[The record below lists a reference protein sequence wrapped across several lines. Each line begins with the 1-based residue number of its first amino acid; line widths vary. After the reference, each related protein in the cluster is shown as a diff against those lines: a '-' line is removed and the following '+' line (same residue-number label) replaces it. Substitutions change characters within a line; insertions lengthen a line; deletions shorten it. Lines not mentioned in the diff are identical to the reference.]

1 MYVRALDSG
10 SFEELKAGVH
20 GAALGLAAVMCL
32 YNAAA
37 WLQRRERHLGI
48 NAIVYGSA
56 IILERQHVAH
66 HRATVRRL
74 ALAAA
79 ALAAAEAAA
88 TVAAAAEAAAHQ
100 ADSPSGDGDADA
112 AARAA

>member
-10 SFEELKAGVH
+10 TFEGVKAGVH

-37 WLQRRERHLGI
+37 WLQRRERHLAI

-56 IILERQHVAH
+56 IILERKHVAH
-66 HRATVRRL
+66 HRATVHRL

-79 ALAAAEAAA
+79 AAAVATIEAAAEAAA
-88 TVAAAAEAAAHQ
+88 QQ
-100 ADSPSGDGDADA
+100 ADSPSGDA
-112 AARAA
+112 APRAA

>member
-10 SFEELKAGVH
+10 TFEGAKAGVH

-37 WLQRRERHLGI
+37 WLQRRERHLAI

-56 IILERQHVAH
+56 IILERKHVAH
-66 HRATVRRL
+66 HRATLHRL

-79 ALAAAEAAA
+79 ASAAA
-88 TVAAAAEAAAHQ
+88 TVAAAAEAAAQQ
-100 ADSPSGDGDADA
+100 ADSPSGDA
-112 AARAA
+112 APRAA

>member
-1 MYVRALDSG
+1 MYVQALDSG
-10 SFEELKAGVH
+10 TFEGVKAGVH

-37 WLQRRERHLGI
+37 WLQRRERHLAI

-56 IILERQHVAH
+56 IILERKHVAH
-66 HRATVRRL
+66 HRATVHRL

-79 ALAAAEAAA
+79 TATAA
-88 TVAAAAEAAAHQ
+88 TVAAAAEAATRQ
-100 ADSPSGDGDADA
+100 ADSPSGDVAT
-112 AARAA
+112 RAA

>member
-10 SFEELKAGVH
+10 TFEGVKAGVH

-37 WLQRRERHLGI
+37 WLQRRERHLAI

-66 HRATVRRL
+66 HRATLQRL

-79 ALAAAEAAA
+79 VATAEAAA
-88 TVAAAAEAAAHQ
+88 TVAAAAEAATHQ
-100 ADSPSGDGDADA
+100 ADSPSGDSDA
-112 AARAA
+112 APRAA

>member
-10 SFEELKAGVH
+10 TFEGVKAGVH

-37 WLQRRERHLGI
+37 WLQRRERHLAI

-66 HRATVRRL
+66 HRATLQRL

-79 ALAAAEAAA
+79 ASAVASAAV
-88 TVAAAAEAAAHQ
+88 TVAAAAEAASQQ
-100 ADSPSGDGDADA
+100 ADSPSGDA
-112 AARAA
+112 APRAA

>member
-1 MYVRALDSG
+1 MHVRALESG
-10 SFEELKAGVH
+10 NLEGVKAGVH

-37 WLQRRERHLGI
+37 WLQRRERHLAI

-56 IILERQHVAH
+56 IILEREHFLH
-66 HRATVRRL
+66 HRATVQRL

-79 ALAAAEAAA
+79 ASAAATLAVAAEAAA
-88 TVAAAAEAAAHQ
+88 QQ
-100 ADSPSGDGDADA
+100 ADSPSGDSDA

>member
-1 MYVRALDSG
+1 MHVQALDSG
-10 SFEELKAGVH
+10 TLEGVKAGVH

-37 WLQRRERHLGI
+37 WLQRRERHLAI

-56 IILERQHVAH
+56 IILERQHVLH
-66 HRATVRRL
+66 HRETLHRL

-79 ALAAAEAAA
+79 AAAA
-88 TVAAAAEAAAHQ
+88 TVAAAAEAAALQ
-100 ADSPSGDGDADA
+100 ADSPGGDSGDTAQA
-112 AARAA
+112 A

>member
-1 MYVRALDSG
+1 MHVRALDSG
-10 SFEELKAGVH
+10 TFEGVKAGVH

-37 WLQRRERHLGI
+37 WLQRRERHLAI

-66 HRATVRRL
+66 HRATLHRL

-79 ALAAAEAAA
+79 AA
-88 TVAAAAEAAAHQ
+88 TIAAAAEAAAQQ
-100 ADSPSGDGDADA
+100 ADSPSGDVAP
-112 AARAA
+112 RAA

>member
-1 MYVRALDSG
+1 MHVRVLDSG
-10 SFEELKAGVH
+10 TFEGVKAGVH

-37 WLQRRERHLGI
+37 WLQRRERHLAI

-56 IILERQHVAH
+56 IILEREHVLH
-66 HRATVRRL
+66 HRATLRRL

-79 ALAAAEAAA
+79 ASAASAAA
-88 TVAAAAEAAAHQ
+88 TVAAAAEAATQQ
-100 ADSPSGDGDADA
+100 ADSPSGDA

>member
-1 MYVRALDSG
+1 MHVRALDSG
-10 SFEELKAGVH
+10 TFEGVKAGVH

-37 WLQRRERHLGI
+37 WLQRRERHLAI

-56 IILERQHVAH
+56 IILERQHVLH
-66 HRATVRRL
+66 HRATLHRL

-79 ALAAAEAAA
+79 AATVAVAAEAAA
-88 TVAAAAEAAAHQ
+88 LQ
-100 ADSPSGDGDADA
+100 ADSPGGDDDTAQA
-112 AARAA
+112 A

>member
-10 SFEELKAGVH
+10 TFEGVKAGVH

-37 WLQRRERHLGI
+37 WLQRRERHLAI

-56 IILERQHVAH
+56 IILEQKHVAH
-66 HRATVRRL
+66 HRATLQRL

-79 ALAAAEAAA
+79 ASAAA
-88 TVAAAAEAAAHQ
+88 TAATIAAAAEAATQQ
-100 ADSPSGDGDADA
+100 ADSPSGDA
-112 AARAA
+112 APRAA

>member
-1 MYVRALDSG
+1 MHVRALDSG
-10 SFEELKAGVH
+10 TFEGVKAGVH

-37 WLQRRERHLGI
+37 WLQRRERHLAI

-56 IILERQHVAH
+56 IILEREHFLH
-66 HRATVRRL
+66 HRATVQRL

-79 ALAAAEAAA
+79 AAAVATIEAAAEAAA
-88 TVAAAAEAAAHQ
+88 QQ
-100 ADSPSGDGDADA
+100 ADSPSGDA
-112 AARAA
+112 APRAA

>member
-1 MYVRALDSG
+1 MHVQALDSG
-10 SFEELKAGVH
+10 SLEGVKAGVH

-37 WLQRRERHLGI
+37 WLQRRERHLAI

-56 IILERQHVAH
+56 IILERKHVAH
-66 HRATVRRL
+66 HRATLHRL

-79 ALAAAEAAA
+79 ASAAA
-88 TVAAAAEAAAHQ
+88 TVAAAAEAAAQQ
-100 ADSPSGDGDADA
+100 ADSPSGDSDA
-112 AARAA
+112 APRAA

>member
-10 SFEELKAGVH
+10 TFEGVKAGVH

-37 WLQRRERHLGI
+37 WLQRRERHLAI

-56 IILERQHVAH
+56 IILERKHVAH
-66 HRATVRRL
+66 HRATLQQL
-74 ALAAA
+74 AVAAA
-79 ALAAAEAAA
+79 SAAAAA
-88 TVAAAAEAAAHQ
+88 TVAVAAEAATHQ
-100 ADSPSGDGDADA
+100 ADSPSGDA
-112 AARAA
+112 AAYAA

>member
-1 MYVRALDSG
+1 MHVRALDSG
-10 SFEELKAGVH
+10 TFEGVKAGVH

-37 WLQRRERHLGI
+37 WLQRRERHLAI

-56 IILERQHVAH
+56 IILEREHFLH
-66 HRATVRRL
+66 HRATVQRL

-79 ALAAAEAAA
+79 ASAAATLAVAAEAAA
-88 TVAAAAEAAAHQ
+88 QQ
-100 ADSPSGDGDADA
+100 ADSPSGDSDA

>member
-10 SFEELKAGVH
+10 TFEGVKAGVH

-37 WLQRRERHLGI
+37 WLQRRERHLAI

-56 IILERQHVAH
+56 IILERKHVAH
-66 HRATVRRL
+66 HRATLHRL
-74 ALAAA
+74 ALAA
-79 ALAAAEAAA
+79 AAA
-88 TVAAAAEAAAHQ
+88 TVAAAAEAVAQQ
-100 ADSPSGDGDADA
+100 ADSPSGDVAS
-112 AARAA
+112 RAA

>member
-10 SFEELKAGVH
+10 TFEGVKAGVH
-20 GAALGLAAVMCL
+20 GAALGLAALMCL

-37 WLQRRERHLGI
+37 WLQRRERHLAI

-66 HRATVRRL
+66 HRATLQRL

-79 ALAAAEAAA
+79 AAEAAA
-88 TVAAAAEAAAHQ
+88 VTIAAAAEAAVHQ
-100 ADSPSGDGDADA
+100 TDSPSGDA
-112 AARAA
+112 APRAA

>member
-10 SFEELKAGVH
+10 TFEGVKAGVH

-37 WLQRRERHLGI
+37 WLQRRERHLAI

-56 IILERQHVAH
+56 IILERKHVAH
-66 HRATVRRL
+66 HRATLHRL

-79 ALAAAEAAA
+79 ASAAA
-88 TVAAAAEAAAHQ
+88 TVAAAAEAAAQQ
-100 ADSPSGDGDADA
+100 ADSPSGDA

>member
-10 SFEELKAGVH
+10 TFEGVKAGVH

-37 WLQRRERHLGI
+37 WLQRRERHLAI

-56 IILERQHVAH
+56 IILERKHVAH
-66 HRATVRRL
+66 HRATLHRL

-79 ALAAAEAAA
+79 ASAAA
-88 TVAAAAEAAAHQ
+88 TVAAAAEAAAQQ
-100 ADSPSGDGDADA
+100 ADSPSGDA
-112 AARAA
+112 APRAA

>member
-10 SFEELKAGVH
+10 TFEGVKAGVH

-37 WLQRRERHLGI
+37 WLQRRERHLAI

-56 IILERQHVAH
+56 IILERKHVAH
-66 HRATVRRL
+66 HRATLHRL

-79 ALAAAEAAA
+79 ASAAA
-88 TVAAAAEAAAHQ
+88 TVAAAAEAAAQQ
-100 ADSPSGDGDADA
+100 ADSPSGDA
-112 AARAA
+112 AQRAA

>member
-10 SFEELKAGVH
+10 TFEGVKAGVH

-37 WLQRRERHLGI
+37 WLQRRERHLAI

-56 IILERQHVAH
+56 IILEREHFLH
-66 HRATVRRL
+66 HRATVQRL

-79 ALAAAEAAA
+79 VAAAEAAA
-88 TVAAAAEAAAHQ
+88 TVAAAAEAAAQQ
-100 ADSPSGDGDADA
+100 ADSPSGDA

>member
-1 MYVRALDSG
+1 MHVRVLDSG
-10 SFEELKAGVH
+10 TFEGMKAGVH

-37 WLQRRERHLGI
+37 WLQRRERHLAI

-66 HRATVRRL
+66 HRATLHRL
-74 ALAAA
+74 AIAA
-79 ALAAAEAAA
+79 AAA
-88 TVAAAAEAAAHQ
+88 TVAAAAEAAALQ
-100 ADSPSGDGDADA
+100 ADSPSGEVAP
-112 AARAA
+112 RAA

>member
-10 SFEELKAGVH
+10 TFEGVKAGVH

-37 WLQRRERHLGI
+37 WLQRRERHLAI

-66 HRATVRRL
+66 HRATLQRL

-79 ALAAAEAAA
+79 ASAAA
-88 TVAAAAEAAAHQ
+88 TVAAAAEAAAQQ
-100 ADSPSGDGDADA
+100 ADSPSGDA
-112 AARAA
+112 APRAA

>member
-1 MYVRALDSG
+1 MHVRVLDSG
-10 SFEELKAGVH
+10 TFEGMKAGVH

-37 WLQRRERHLGI
+37 WLQRRERHLAI

-66 HRATVRRL
+66 HRATLHRL
-74 ALAAA
+74 AIAA
-79 ALAAAEAAA
+79 AAA
-88 TVAAAAEAAAHQ
+88 TVAAAAEAAALQ
-100 ADSPSGDGDADA
+100 ADSPSGEVAS
-112 AARAA
+112 RAA

>member
-1 MYVRALDSG
+1 MHVRVLDSG
-10 SFEELKAGVH
+10 TFEGVKAGVH

-37 WLQRRERHLGI
+37 WLQRRERHLAI

-56 IILERQHVAH
+56 IILERQHVLH
-66 HRATVRRL
+66 HRATLHRL

-79 ALAAAEAAA
+79 ATVAVAAEAAA
-88 TVAAAAEAAAHQ
+88 LQ
-100 ADSPSGDGDADA
+100 ADSPAGDDTAQA
-112 AARAA
+112 A

>member
-1 MYVRALDSG
+1 MNVRALESG
-10 SFEELKAGVH
+10 TFEGVKAGVH

-37 WLQRRERHLGI
+37 WLQRRERHLAI

-56 IILERQHVAH
+56 IILERQHVLH
-66 HRATVRRL
+66 HRATLHRL

-79 ALAAAEAAA
+79 AATATA
-88 TVAAAAEAAAHQ
+88 TVAAAAEAAAQQ
-100 ADSPSGDGDADA
+100 ADSPSGDA
-112 AARAA
+112 APRAA

>member
-10 SFEELKAGVH
+10 TFEGVKAGVH

-37 WLQRRERHLGI
+37 WLQRRERHLAI

-66 HRATVRRL
+66 HRATLQRL

-79 ALAAAEAAA
+79 AAAA
-88 TVAAAAEAAAHQ
+88 TVAAAVEAASQQ
-100 ADSPSGDGDADA
+100 ADSPSGDA
-112 AARAA
+112 APRAA